1 MMKAT
6 SFALALSLSLLG
18 LGGAY
23 TVQKGDTLYSLAR
36 ANNLKVEDLRRLNNL
51 SSDAL
56 AVGQVLRLSAGEARP
71 PAANTATPSP
81 IKPNPVP
88 PKSVASSAATKPLP
102 APSGF
107 TLTPPTST
115 PRTPTTSTPTPAP
128 PKAVSAAPESPPKP
142 PVTVPIT
149 VRTGSR
155 FEVGGVGVTLPEQL
169 GMGDAFSVR
178 LTGPGAQ
185 SAAVRFPSEL
195 GEDVRQPGETLTPSG
210 AAGVY
215 VVPGRVVLG
224 KTTPVIVEI
233 AVGGEVVRGIIPL
246 RPKPG
251 GPVVKLHLSP
261 TVAAKLT
268 DPGKAAEDALV
279 NKAYLNRGQ
288 PVWTRPFAAAVP
300 NPPIPGSFGQS
311 RTYTSGSPVAYHYGA
326 DYPAKL
332 GTPIHAVNDG
342 TVVIAGTYP
351 VRGGLVMIDHGGG
364 VSSLYFH
371 QSRIL
376 VKVGQAVKRGDVI
389 GQVGTTGLSE
399 GPHLHLEI
407 RVRGEAT
414 QPADWINRLWP

>member
-6 SFALALSLSLLG
+6 PLILALSLSLLG
-18 LGGAY
+18 LSGAY

-56 AVGQVLRLSAGEARP
+56 AVGQVLRLRASEALP
-71 PAANTATPSP
+71 PATPNLILPKPAAPRPAAQPP
-81 IKPNPVP
+81 IKPP
-88 PKSVASSAATKPLP
+88 P

-107 TLTPPTST
+107 TLTPPPAS
-115 PRTPTTSTPTPAP
+115 SPAP
-128 PKAVSAAPESPPKP
+128 SSLTSPAPSAPSRPAPASPAKEPER
-142 PVTVPIT
+142 PVV
-149 VRTGSR
+149 VRVGSR
-155 FEVGGVGVTLPEQL
+155 FEVGGVEVTLPEQL
-169 GMGDAFSVR
+169 SMGDAFSVK

-185 SAAVRFPSEL
+185 AAAVRFPSEL

-215 VVPGRVVLG
+215 EVPGRVVLG

-233 AVGGEVVRGIIPL
+233 TVGGEVVRGIIPL

-251 GPVVKLHLSP
+251 GPVVRLQLSP
-261 TVAAKLT
+261 KVAAKLT

-288 PVWTRPFAAAVP
+288 PIWTKPFAAAVP

-311 RTYTSGSPVAYHYGA
+311 RTYVPGGPVTYHYGA

-332 GTPIHAVNDG
+332 GTPVLAVNDG
-342 TVVIAGTYP
+342 TVVIAGLYP

-371 QSRIL
+371 QSKVL
-376 VKVGQAVKRGDVI
+376 VKVGQPVKRGDVI
-389 GQVGTTGLSE
+389 GQVGTTGISE

-414 QPADWINRLWP
+414 QPADWLNRLWP